1 MYMINAASIT
11 GMAYSVSIL
20 SVIIVVAAITNQ
32 WFQEIKVDPLD
43 VINRYFSE
51 ENRLHNW
58 IDSCQES
65 KDVKWRVWY
74 AIKRQN

>member
-20 SVIIVVAAITNQ
+20 SVIIVIAAITNQ

-51 ENRLHNW
+51 EKRLHNW